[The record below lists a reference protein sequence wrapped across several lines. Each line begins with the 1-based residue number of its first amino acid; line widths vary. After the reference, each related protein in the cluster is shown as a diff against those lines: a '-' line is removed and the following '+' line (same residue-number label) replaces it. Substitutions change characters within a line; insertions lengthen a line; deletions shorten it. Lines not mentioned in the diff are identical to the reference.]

1 MLVAPIRGYWILN
14 PQRSGKFIFLKVVN
28 WFSLFKQVDKLYL
41 LDKTQRFR
49 PLLKQKK
56 HKRAI
61 WLPYCFTSSLM
72 DVGIMQVQLLIRVFI
87 LRCYV

>member
-49 PLLKQKK
+49 PLLKQKCPCSK
-56 HKRAI
+56 LDK
-61 WLPYCFTSSLM
+61 LKSFTSTQSQTSINKLA
-72 DVGIMQVQLLIRVFI
+72 IQSFR
-87 LRCYV
+87 R